1 MSDAGPA
8 ASALDGIRAA
18 AMTGDQ
24 VAAYLEHVRAL
35 IKTSQSKPG
44 DTETEHVIVTEL
56 FPGFV
61 AAVEAA
67 LKLADEWA
75 RHIPG
80 DPVDLPSLGV
90 ALAMQQDCA
99 AKVRAALTAA
109 LAGKEAD

>member
-1 MSDAGPA
+1 MTDDTPDPA
-8 ASALDGIRAA
+8 ASALDEIRAA

-67 LKLADEWA
+67 LKLADEWDA
-75 RHIPG
+75 
-80 DPVDLPSLGV
+80 PVPEYDDRMNV
-90 ALAMQQDCA
+90 RQDCA
-99 AKVRAALTAA
+99 VRLHEAITAA
-109 LAGKEAD
+109 LAGKEAGDE